1 MIELRDHL
9 ICIVSVISG
18 AVVSLLGG
26 AHVALYT
33 LCGFIVLDYV
43 VAVLTVKYRGQT
55 WDWDKSITGIYK
67 KLLYVMAVIFAILT
81 EKLLACDSVGMGL
94 NGKFILAV
102 LLMLN
107 GHEMSSI
114 ARNFNLCGLTL
125 PQWIKQIIENMKS
138 GKTGESGDPK

>member
-26 AHVALYT
+26 AVVALYT
-33 LCGFIVLDYV
+33 LIGFIVLDYF
-43 VAVLTVKYRGQT
+43 VAILTVKYRGKT
-55 WDWDKSITGIYK
+55 WDWDKSLKGIYK
-67 KLLYVMAVIFAILT
+67 KSLYIMAVIFAILT
-81 EKLLACDSVGMGL
+81 EKLLSCESVGMSVH
-94 NGKFILAV
+94 GKFILAV

-114 ARNFNLCGLTL
+114 ARNFNLCDLTL
-125 PQWIKQIIENMKS
+125 PQWIKQIIDNLK
-138 GKTGESGDPK
+138 KGEGGTK